1 MATSTMVGDATWTRP
16 SRTHSFDGGEKGKK
30 FIDLLSL
37 AAPKKYEN
45 ENQQKANAD
54 DCAIFCCF
62 VAPLYKT
69 VPHPPAPPSPPN
81 EAGNPCKW
89 RLIEDLLGGSPLWL
103 DGWPLKCDLEASI
116 CRRSCILAGVRTTLP
131 TGPLINYPHPT
142 IESVHPRWPTNAAAY
157 CYHVP
162 HLYVL
167 HPFRFFILLEA
178 FVVTDAAAVPG

>member
-103 DGWPLKCDLEASI
+103 DGWPLKCDLEEALHSGWCAHHFAHWPVNQLSSFHYRIRSPPLTHKCCRFLLPCSTFVRFAS
-116 CRRSCILAGVRTTLP
+116 
-131 TGPLINYPHPT
+131 
-142 IESVHPRWPTNAAAY
+142 
-157 CYHVP
+157 
-162 HLYVL
+162 
-167 HPFRFFILLEA
+167 F
-178 FVVTDAAAVPG
+178 